1 MTIENGCTVV
11 RGGWS
16 TIKSFLLEVS
26 SLVLTDEKNLGRSR
40 HTILGEWE
48 YAEKIMEDGDT

>member
-1 MTIENGCTVV
+1 MVV